1 MMAKDAAAKGAE
13 AAKLLELWTPRR
25 AEILKSL

>member
-1 MMAKDAAAKGAE
+1 MMKEPAAKGADN
-13 AAKLLELWTPRR
+13 AKLLELWTPRR